1 MANWSFQESKFHTH
15 PLHTDITYIDF
26 FPGSWIHKNTRLVY
40 PHVGVCTFL
49 SATVWFGRRLR
60 NVSRITR
67 GNHVAWLTPFG
78 YPAAGKKN
86 EESNS
91 PLTPVSRSFARSHA
105 GVCLHE
111 ANRGAES
118 HQPDVRRINAII
130 ARSAS
135 RFIDRWLHHFAAFN
149 RPFDCFSVSLLILA
163 FWFFVP
169 ILRILPFFLFV
180 VVLPFLLAILYLCI
194 VS

>member
-1 MANWSFQESKFHTH
+1 MANWSFQGLKFHTH
-15 PLHTDITYIDF
+15 PLDTDITYIDL
-26 FPGSWIHKNTRLVY
+26 FPGSWIKKHVWYILMSVFAHFCRLLYGLVAVY
-40 PHVGVCTFL
+40 ATCLASRVETTWRGWPL
-49 SATVWFGRRLR
+49 SATPRLE
-60 NVSRITR
+60 
-67 GNHVAWLTPFG
+67 
-78 YPAAGKKN
+78 KKN

-163 FWFFVP
+163 FWFFVSV
-169 ILRILPFFLFV
+169 LRILPFFLFV

-194 VS
+194 IS

>member
-1 MANWSFQESKFHTH
+1 MASRSFQGSKFHKY
-15 PLHTDITYIDF
+15 PRNTDITYIDL
-26 FPGSWIHKNTRLVY
+26 FPGFLNKKNTFDISSCQCL
-40 PHVGVCTFL
+40 HIFVGYCM
-49 SATVWFGRRLR
+49 VWSPFTQR
-60 NVSRITR
+60 VSHHAWKPR
-67 GNHVAWLTPFG
+67 GVVDPFRPPRG
-78 YPAAGKKN
+78 WKKN

-149 RPFDCFSVSLLILA
+149 RPFDCFSVSLLIPA
-163 FWFFVP
+163 FWFFVF

-180 VVLPFLLAILYLCI
+180 VVLPFLLVILYLCI
-194 VS
+194 IS